1 MGTYVSSRAISNQ
14 PRVFVEGKT
23 MKRFFVVM
31 VGILSVASAGLFA
44 ATLPMV
50 RRLPKEPRVSL
61 DGITTIADAVSAC
74 EQSGLEGW
82 DLIGYAQNIVAR
94 KMRYSRLN
102 PWDSPSRAFERG
114 MGYCLQATLALKEI
128 YDRLGIG
135 SSLVYAYKCKFPG
148 SKVDGVWQDE
158 HFSTHAWLR
167 ISLNGMELDVDPASR
182 RNTPGRVNFERH
194 SDVRPLYIF
203 KQPVIRLQGLVGNIK
218 IDRELRAQKTAF

>member
-1 MGTYVSSRAISNQ
+1 
-14 PRVFVEGKT
+14 
-23 MKRFFVVM
+23 MKRVLAVM
-31 VGILSVASAGLFA
+31 VWMLVIASAGLFA
-44 ATLPMV
+44 ETLPMV

-61 DGITTIADAVSAC
+61 DGITTITDAVSAC
-74 EQSGLEGW
+74 KQSGFEGW

-128 YDRLGIG
+128 YDRLGIE
-135 SSLVYAYKCKFPG
+135 SRLVYADKCKFPG
-148 SKVDGVWQDE
+148 SKVDGMWQDE

-167 ISLNGMELDVDPASR
+167 ISLDGTELDVDPASR

-194 SDVRPLYIF
+194 SDVRRLHIF
-203 KQPVIRLQGLVGNIK
+203 KQPVIRLRGLVGNIK
-218 IDRELRAQKTAF
+218 IDRELRASKSGL